1 MGPRPDGRNARRRLL
16 RCGEPPGSE
25 GLPTTA
31 SVPSE
36 PTSERL
42 TPPPR
47 LSGVRAAFARLPLVQ
62 RPDIPSELTALA
74 KAVRDHAPRVDL
86 REVIRAYHYARD
98 SHEGQY
104 RKSGEPFIS
113 HPVSV
118 ATTLA
123 ELGFDTDTLV
133 AALLHDVVEDTPATR
148 DEIDRHFGGDVA
160 LLVDGVTK
168 LDRVTVDSKQHQ
180 QAGTY
185 RKMILAMSKDIRV
198 LVIKLADRLHNMSTL
213 EHMPRDKQKRIAQ
226 ETLDIYAPLAHR
238 LGMQAFKL
246 ELEDLGFRALHP
258 KRYDEIVAM
267 VRERNPQREAYIE
280 EVTDQLNDM
289 LRDLRIKGEIT
300 GRKKHLYSI
309 YEKMTVRGRE
319 FDEIHDL
326 VGMRIIVGSVGE
338 CYALLGQIHANWRP
352 LEGRFKD
359 YIASPKA
366 NLYQSLHTS
375 VVGPQ
380 GRQLEIQIRTRA
392 MHETAEYGVAAHW
405 QYKEANR
412 GEDAEDFPWLEQLLD
427 WQADVD
433 DPGDFVQSLKHDL
446 YDDEVFVFTPAGDVK
461 QLPARS
467 TPIDF
472 AYAIHTEVGHRC
484 VGARLNDRLVP
495 LDHEL
500 NNGDVVEILTSKAED
515 AGPSRDWLDLVAS
528 TRAES
533 KIRNYFNR
541 ERREDAEER
550 GREQVTRALRR
561 KGIGWT
567 RAMGDGTLGEA
578 AEALSYKDLDA
589 LLRAV
594 GERHVP
600 PGAVANHVHKT
611 YEPDPVGD
619 DAPPPTPPPLQL
631 RATPTDDVVVDGD
644 RGMLVNLASC
654 CSPVPGDD
662 ILGFI
667 TKTRGVSVHR
677 TDCTN
682 ALDLQRDPERLL
694 DVDWT
699 TGDWSTSV
707 FTAVIEIEA
716 FDRKHLLRDITATL
730 GDLHISITGAQVTT
744 RKDHV
749 AILRFTFELADP
761 AHLGYAIDSVREV
774 DGVYDAHRVVPSR
787 G

>member
-1 MGPRPDGRNARRRLL
+1 M
-16 RCGEPPGSE
+16 
-25 GLPTTA
+25 
-31 SVPSE
+31 
-36 PTSERL
+36 
-42 TPPPR
+42 
-47 LSGVRAAFARLPLVQ
+47 Q
-62 RPDIPSELTALA
+62 RPDIPPELATLA
-74 KAVRDHAPRVDL
+74 RTVREHAPRVDL

-98 SHEGQY
+98 AHQGQM
-104 RKSGEPFIS
+104 RKSGEAYIT

-118 ATTLA
+118 AATLA

-148 DEIDRHFGGDVA
+148 DEIERFFGGDVA

-267 VRERNPQREAYIE
+267 VRERNPQREAYID
-280 EVTDQLNDM
+280 EVTDELQEM
-289 LRDLRIKGEIT
+289 LRQLRIRGDIS

-309 YEKMTVRGRE
+309 YEKMTVVGRE

-326 VGMRIIVGSVGE
+326 VGIRVIVGSVGE
-338 CYALLGQIHANWRP
+338 CYALLGQVHASWRP

-359 YIASPKA
+359 YIASPKP
-366 NLYQSLHTS
+366 NLYQSLHTT
-375 VVGPQ
+375 VVGPR
-380 GRQLEIQIRTRA
+380 GRQIEIQIRTRA
-392 MHETAEYGVAAHW
+392 MHDTAEYGVAAHW
-405 QYKEANR
+405 QYKEARR
-412 GEDAEDFPWLEQLLD
+412 GEESGDDFPWLQQLLD
-427 WQADVD
+427 WQADVA
-433 DPGDFVQSLKHDL
+433 DPGDFVTSLKHDL
-446 YDDEVFVFTPAGDVK
+446 YDNEVFVFTPAGDVK
-461 QLPARS
+461 QLPARA

-472 AYAIHTEVGHRC
+472 AYSIHTEVGHRC
-484 VGARLNDRLVP
+484 VGARVNDRLVP
-495 LDHEL
+495 LDHAL
-500 NNGDVVEILTSKAED
+500 NNGDVVEVLTSKAED
-515 AGPSRDWLDLVAS
+515 AGPSRDWLDMVVS

-561 KGIGWT
+561 KGIGWA
-567 RAMGDGTLGEA
+567 RALGDGMLDDA
-578 AEALSYKDLDA
+578 AEALSYNDLGA

-600 PGAVANHVHKT
+600 PGAVANHVHRT
-611 YEPDPVGD
+611 YEPEPLVD
-619 DAPPPTPPPLQL
+619 DGRAPTAPPPLRL

-644 RGMLVNLASC
+644 RGMMVQLASC

-662 ILGFI
+662 ILGYI

-682 ALDLQRDPERLL
+682 AADLRKDPERLL
-694 DVDWT
+694 DVGWT
-699 TGDWSTSV
+699 SAGPESSV

-716 FDRKHLLRDITATL
+716 FDRKHLLRDVTTTL

-744 RKDHV
+744 REDHV

-761 AHLGYAIDSVREV
+761 AHLGYAIDSVRTV

>member
-1 MGPRPDGRNARRRLL
+1 M
-16 RCGEPPGSE
+16 
-25 GLPTTA
+25 
-31 SVPSE
+31 
-36 PTSERL
+36 
-42 TPPPR
+42 
-47 LSGVRAAFARLPLVQ
+47 RAAFARLPLVQ
-62 RPDIPSELTALA
+62 RPDIPPELTALA
-74 KAVRDHAPRVDL
+74 KAVREHAPRVDL
-86 REVIRAYHYARD
+86 REVVRAYHYARD
-98 SHEGQY
+98 AHEGQL
-104 RKSGEPFIS
+104 RKSGEPYIT

-118 ATTLA
+118 ATELA
-123 ELGFDTDTLV
+123 TLGFDTDTLV
-133 AALLHDVVEDTPATR
+133 AAILHDVVEDTPATR
-148 DEIDRHFGGDVA
+148 DEIERHFGSDVA

-168 LDRVTVDSKQHQ
+168 LDRVHVDSKQHQ

-246 ELEDLGFRALHP
+246 ELEDLGFRTLHP

-267 VRERNPQREAYIE
+267 VGERNPEREAYIE
-280 EVTDQLNDM
+280 EVTRRLEDM
-289 LRDLRIKGEIT
+289 LRSLRIRGEIT
-300 GRKKHLYSI
+300 GRPKHYYSI

-326 VGMRIIVGSVGE
+326 VGMRVIVDSVGE
-338 CYALLGQIHANWRP
+338 CYALLGQIHAAWRP

-359 YIASPKA
+359 YIASPKL

-375 VVGPQ
+375 VLGPQ

-405 QYKEANR
+405 QYKESAR
-412 GEDAEDFPWLEQLLD
+412 GEGEAEFPWLDALLD
-427 WQADVD
+427 WQEDVD
-433 DPGDFVQSLKHDL
+433 DPGDFVASLKHDL

-461 QLPARS
+461 QLPARA

-484 VGARLNDRLVP
+484 VGARVNDRLVA
-495 LDHEL
+495 LDHVL

-515 AGPSRDWLDLVAS
+515 AGPSRDWLEMVAS
-528 TRAES
+528 PRAES
-533 KIRNYFNR
+533 KIRNFFNR

-550 GREQVTRALRR
+550 GRDQVTRALRR
-561 KGIGWT
+561 KGIGWA
-567 RAMGDGTLGEA
+567 RALGDGTLAEA

-589 LLRAV
+589 LMRAV

-600 PGAVANHVHKT
+600 PGAVATQVQRV
-611 YEPDPVGD
+611 YDPEPDEAP
-619 DAPPPTPPPLQL
+619 APPPQPPPLRL
-631 RATPTDDVVVDGD
+631 RSTTTDDVVVDGD
-644 RGMLVNLASC
+644 RGMLVHLANC
-654 CSPVPGDD
+654 CNPAPGDA
-662 ILGFI
+662 ILGYI
-667 TKTRGVSVHR
+667 TKNRGVSVHR
-677 TDCTN
+677 VDCTN
-682 ALDLQRDPERLL
+682 AAELQRDPEKLL

-699 TGDWSTSV
+699 ATDRATSV

-744 RKDHV
+744 RTDHV
-749 AILRFTFELADP
+749 AVLRFTFELADP
-761 AHLGYAIDSVREV
+761 AHLGYAIDSVRDV